1 MADISAFKFG
11 KNPPFDLLS
20 KKEVFYRNDKE
31 YIIYT
36 RQKFLKQVFEEV
48 ISTSLFTKS
57 SHTKPKEIEVAK
69 ELDGRELEEAE
80 RTLLKIRE
88 KFDFFKNMDDCDVLS
103 VTKDV
108 HILKL
113 SKNEMLFEQDSEG
126 EDVFFIMRG
135 FILISV
141 EGKDSERVD
150 LARLGQQ
157 NIFGE
162 MAPITKER
170 RSARATSLSD
180 GTTILSFK
188 IADDRDSDENVK
200 SFKTLYQN
208 FTHILAKKLVNA
220 NKIIAK
226 RRG

>member
-1 MADISAFKFG
+1 MADITAFKFG

-31 YIIYT
+31 YLIYT

-48 ISTSLFTKS
+48 ISSSLFTKS
-57 SHTKPKEIEVAK
+57 SHAKPKEIEVAK
-69 ELDGRELEEAE
+69 EIDGRELEEAE

-88 KFDFFKNMDDCDVLS
+88 KFDFFKNMDDVDVLS
-103 VTKDV
+103 VTSDV
-108 HILKL
+108 HIVKL
-113 SKNEMLFEQDSEG
+113 SKNETLFEQNSEG
-126 EDVFFIMRG
+126 EEVFFIMRG

-141 EGKDSERVD
+141 EGKEGERVD
-150 LARLGQQ
+150 LARLGQE

-162 MAPITKER
+162 MAPITKEK

-180 GTTILSFK
+180 GTTVLSFK
-188 IADDRDSDENVK
+188 IRDEGDDENVK

-208 FTHILAKKLVNA
+208 FTHILARKLINA

>member
-1 MADISAFKFG
+1 VADITAFKFG

-31 YIIYT
+31 YLIYT

-48 ISTSLFTKS
+48 ISSSLFTKS
-57 SHTKPKEIEVAK
+57 SHAKPKEIEVAK
-69 ELDGRELEEAE
+69 EIDGRELEEAE

-88 KFDFFKNMDDCDVLS
+88 KFDFFKNMDDVDVLS
-103 VTKDV
+103 VTSDV
-108 HILKL
+108 RIVKL
-113 SKNEMLFEQDSEG
+113 SKNETLFEQNSEG
-126 EDVFFIMRG
+126 EEVFFIMRG

-141 EGKDSERVD
+141 EGKEGERVD
-150 LARLGQQ
+150 LARLGQE

-162 MAPITKER
+162 MAPITKEK

-180 GTTILSFK
+180 GTTVLSFK
-188 IADDRDSDENVK
+188 IRDEGDDENVK

-208 FTHILAKKLVNA
+208 FTHILARKLINA

>member
-1 MADISAFKFG
+1 VADITAFKFG

-31 YIIYT
+31 YLIYT

-48 ISTSLFTKS
+48 ISSSLFTKS
-57 SHTKPKEIEVAK
+57 SHAKPKEIEVAK
-69 ELDGRELEEAE
+69 EIDGRELEEAE

-88 KFDFFKNMDDCDVLS
+88 KFDFFKNMDDVDVLS
-103 VTKDV
+103 VTSDV
-108 HILKL
+108 HIVKL
-113 SKNEMLFEQDSEG
+113 SKNETLFEQNSEG
-126 EDVFFIMRG
+126 EEVFFIMRG

-141 EGKDSERVD
+141 EGKEGERVD
-150 LARLGQQ
+150 LARLGQE

-162 MAPITKER
+162 MAPITKEK

-180 GTTILSFK
+180 GTTVLSFK
-188 IADDRDSDENVK
+188 IRDEGDDENVK

-208 FTHILAKKLVNA
+208 FTHILARKLINA